1 MGKLNITEEEL
12 LEKYNVSIDNLT
24 DECDW
29 ITHISGQMVCATIV
43 SILVENNINCLIHS
57 DKLYE
62 LYDSYIN
69 SLNLEEN
76 EWREKYGVPEIIK
89 IIYGILEK
97 NAD

>member
-69 SLNLEEN
+69 SLNLGEN